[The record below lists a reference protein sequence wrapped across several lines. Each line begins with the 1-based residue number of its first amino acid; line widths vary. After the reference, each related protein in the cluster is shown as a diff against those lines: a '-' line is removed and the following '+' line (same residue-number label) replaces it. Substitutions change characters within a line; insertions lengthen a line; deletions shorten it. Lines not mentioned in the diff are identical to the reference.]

1 MNAVPIGHED
11 GEVSHVKP
19 HQVLVEN
26 KESYMRKAF
35 LVVMLGFVVVYCIRL
50 GTSVDKPASSSSSSN
65 LFGERSLKGL
75 FGLCGKK
82 DDPTPPP
89 PPPPP
94 QDFTQLTF
102 DTELSGQ
109 TVAVGETKMYKAT
122 VPQDRVAGALAN
134 FPTGGS
140 GSVQIYANFEKT
152 KPADSADTG
161 SACHDASTS
170 PGGMGDLYIVVCKMN
185 PQSMDTTLYVW
196 VVGTGTAATTFSV
209 AVVPIEN

>member
-89 PPPPP
+89 PPPPSDP
-94 QDFTQLTF
+94 FTQLTF
-102 DTELSGQ
+102 GTPLTGQ

-122 VPQDRVAGALAN
+122 VPQDVAAFASAQ
-134 FPTGGS
+134 FRT
-140 GSVQIYANFEKT
+140 GSVQVYPSFQKT
-152 KPADSADTG
+152 KPADSASVDGTCEELMFG
-161 SACHDASTS
+161 AVTIAGC
-170 PGGMGDLYIVVCKMN
+170 MMN
-185 PQSMDTTLYVW
+185 SQSMAMTLYVW
-196 VVGTGTAATTFSV
+196 VVGTGTAATTFD
-209 AVVPIEN
+209 IEIDQ